1 MGPLEP
7 QTSLAAVLQDLDP
20 VQTRTMEQSDQNQNE
35 RADAQRRE
43 WFEFI
48 RNLSQE
54 CRNRAPQSRVVV

>member
-7 QTSLAAVLQDLDP
+7 QTSLAAVLKDLDP
-20 VQTRTMEQSDQNQNE
+20 VQTGTMEQRDQNQNE

-48 RNLSQE
+48 RNLSE
-54 CRNRAPQSRVVV
+54 KCRNMAPQSVVV